1 MAWSMAGL
9 AFFQSRSVPR
19 NQDLKSVFLIVNEQN
34 SDLKIGSI
42 LRLLSFNMFINDI
55 LIFAIFQVS
64 RCPRAK
70 KS

>member
-1 MAWSMAGL
+1 MAGL